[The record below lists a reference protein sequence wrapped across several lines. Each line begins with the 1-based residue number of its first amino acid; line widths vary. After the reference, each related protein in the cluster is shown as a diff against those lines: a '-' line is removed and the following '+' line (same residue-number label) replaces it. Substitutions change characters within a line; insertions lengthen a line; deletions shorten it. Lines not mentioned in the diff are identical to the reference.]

1 MTRCGRNSPP
11 MKMCHSRLRIITTGS
26 EREDARRVRVR
37 VTRTTTG
44 DTRENV
50 EWRRTTETTPI
61 EQRPRDERR
70 SAAELG
76 FGRRRATTT
85 TTTKT
90 TSL

>member
-1 MTRCGRNSPP
+1 
-11 MKMCHSRLRIITTGS
+11 MCLSRLRITTGS

-50 EWRRTTETTPI
+50 EWRRTTETTTI
-61 EQRPRDERR
+61 ERRDERF